1 MASSEAPGGGS
12 ASIRRLFGNGQRGG
26 EVQSCLTREST
37 LRCTGAG
44 LRARPEGAGG
54 HGGGGAAGGGRA
66 VVLRRASGA
75 RVLVRAVPHRA
86 VPPARDVWLEPATP
100 DDWEMLEANRAFL
113 EDHLLAQVGV
123 VWEGQR
129 LPVWV
134 QHQACLQLRVLATT
148 PAPLV
153 RLTSGAQLIVA
164 PKERS
169 RNPAGTAA
177 LADASGARVHAW
189 LRVQHLPAEVA
200 RSTVAFVSP
209 ITAADLGLNEGCLV
223 TICTSKDPRTPGR
236 QDQEQSEQNKE
247 EEVERAGLGPA
258 AGKPGVAWLLYH
270 KGAARGHV
278 VLSPALRLQLGAST
292 YTRLSIFL
300 RKAVC
305 TFTTHQLFLDDAGV
319 LLESANKTTT
329 DANLPSA
336 LSLLPLHLA
345 GSNYRAG
352 QAHHELMLA
361 HGQAGANGLLRAWVH
376 LQTSEVHLSG
386 GVPVV
391 DGSILLFP
399 GPTRLASE
407 QGGMPPRDKARQKGI
422 FFMLRLHW
430 DGDAGSESKRA
441 RATMLHA
448 SDLKGGAVDCSE
460 NSTGLEVRLG
470 QVQHVDSKEMRQ
482 ADKLNEMPLLA
493 SLTWHHEPAASALTR
508 VKAILC
514 GRRQALIHSLGTP
527 APGGVVLFGSQA
539 SGKSTLAMAIAR
551 ELHEDTSVLAHTEV
565 IRCADLAG
573 RAAKV
578 VKAAMLAA
586 VTAAVAA
593 EPALLLFLDLD
604 MLLPAQSSLEQQ
616 QGSSGVTSELLA
628 DIVESAQFP
637 CQSEKLERQPRL
649 AFMATARAVEA
660 LPERLCASGRLDY
673 HVEVKAPGESQRAA
687 VLEDALARRG
697 LSCSP
702 ALLTATGASCQGY
715 EAADMEVLVDR
726 AVHAAAPRLLQLAVV
741 AARQEKVEGGKL
753 PKLEEEDFRVAQSG
767 FVPANLRKVAR
778 QSDML
783 RKGRGW
789 ADVGGLLDVQKA
801 LQEVETLPSLACSA
815 EAEGLFVGFFVLD
828 LPVRHKNIFKHSPL
842 RMRSGVLLYGPPG
855 CGKTHLVA
863 AAAAATS
870 LRFIQVKGPELLNK
884 YIGASEQA
892 VRSIFAQA
900 AAAAP
905 CILFFDE
912 FDAIAPKRGHD
923 NTGVTDR
930 VVNQLL
936 TELDGVEGL
945 TGVFVI
951 AATRR
956 VPYSCATVAWKGL
969 MSSASHWPKTIV
981 LRPDLIDAALLRPGR
996 LDRLLLCDFPTTS
1009 GRVEILHALS
1019 HKVSLVVSL
1028 FEQSVVATTRGRCQL
1043 PLGEDVDLEEIASLA
1058 DGFSGADLQAVLSD
1072 AQLATVHQVL
1082 EDADNQGLLG
1092 QEQQIEAS
1100 QAAARSP
1107 MINMQHLRKATK
1119 LARPSVTGSER
1130 ARLSSIYDAF
1140 IISRSMGTT
1149 KVIPLKLLLPFP
1161 IICSC
1166 YWLRLAH
1173 FLLVV
1178 VTAVL
1183 QSRAGVM
1190 QAHEA
1195 KGKKATLA

>member
-1 MASSEAPGGGS
+1 
-12 ASIRRLFGNGQRGG
+12 
-26 EVQSCLTREST
+26 
-37 LRCTGAG
+37 
-44 LRARPEGAGG
+44 
-54 HGGGGAAGGGRA
+54 
-66 VVLRRASGA
+66 
-75 RVLVRAVPHRA
+75 
-86 VPPARDVWLEPATP
+86 
-100 DDWEMLEANRAFL
+100 MLEANRAFL
-113 EDHLLAQVGV
+113 EDHLLSQVGV

-169 RNPAGTAA
+169 RIPAGTAS
-177 LADASGARVHAW
+177 LADPSGARVQAW

-200 RSTVAFVSP
+200 RSTVVFVSP

-223 TICTSKDPRTPGR
+223 TIRTPRDPRKAGR
-236 QDQEQSEQNKE
+236 QDQEDSEQNKE

-292 YTRLSIFL
+292 NTR
-300 RKAVC
+300 
-305 TFTTHQLFLDDAGV
+305 V
-319 LLESANKTTT
+319 LLELVNKATT
-329 DANLPSA
+329 DATLPSA
-336 LSLLPLHLA
+336 LSLLPLHIA
-345 GSNYRAG
+345 GGSYRAG

-361 HGQAGANGLLRAWVH
+361 HGQAGANGLLRAWVN
-376 LQTSEVHLSG
+376 LQTSEVHLSD

-399 GPTRLASE
+399 GPTRLAPE
-407 QGGMPPRDKARQKGI
+407 QGGTPPRTKARQRGI
-422 FFMLRLHW
+422 YFMLRLHW
-430 DGDAGSESKRA
+430 DGHASSESKRA
-441 RATMLHA
+441 HTTMLHA
-448 SDLKGGAVDCSE
+448 SDLKGGAVEGSE
-460 NSTGLEVRLG
+460 SSAGLKVRLG

-482 ADKLNEMPLLA
+482 ADKLDEMPLLA

-508 VKAILC
+508 VKSILC
-514 GRRQALIHSLGTP
+514 GKRQALIHGLGTP
-527 APGGVVLFGSQA
+527 APGGLVLFGSQA
-539 SGKSTLAMAIAR
+539 SGKSTLALAIAR
-551 ELHEDTSVLAHTEV
+551 ELHEDTSLLTHTEV

-578 VKAAMLAA
+578 VKAAVLAA

-604 MLLPAQSSLEQQ
+604 MLLPAQSSQEQQ
-616 QGSSGVTSELLA
+616 LGSSGVTSELLA
-628 DIVESAQFP
+628 DIIESAQFP
-637 CQSEKLERQPRL
+637 WHSERLERQPRL

-697 LSCSP
+697 LSCSR

-741 AARQEKVEGGKL
+741 AARQEKVDNGTL
-753 PKLEEEDFRVAQSG
+753 PKLEEEDFRVAQTG
-767 FVPANLRKVAR
+767 FVPANLRKVTR

-783 RKGRGW
+783 RKGRDW
-789 ADVGGLLDVQKA
+789 ADVGGLQDVQKA
-801 LQEVETLPSLACSA
+801 LQE
-815 EAEGLFVGFFVLD
+815 VLD

-870 LRFIQVKGPELLNK
+870 LHFIQVKGPELLNK

-956 VPYSCATVAWKGL
+956 
-969 MSSASHWPKTIV
+969 
-981 LRPDLIDAALLRPGR
+981 
-996 LDRLLLCDFPTTS
+996 
-1009 GRVEILHALS
+1009 
-1019 HKVSLVVSL
+1019 
-1028 FEQSVVATTRGRCQL
+1028 L

-1082 EDADNQGLLG
+1082 EGADNQGLLG

-1100 QAAARSP
+1100 QAAVKSP
-1107 MINMQHLRKATK
+1107 IINMQHLRKAIK

-1140 IISRSMGTT
+1140 IISRSMGTI
-1149 KVIPLKLLLPFP
+1149 KD
-1161 IICSC
+1161 
-1166 YWLRLAH
+1166 
-1173 FLLVV
+1173 
-1178 VTAVL
+1178 
-1183 QSRAGVM
+1183 G
-1190 QAHEA
+1190 QASNRHQVGCQTTIVE
-1195 KGKKATLA
+1195 